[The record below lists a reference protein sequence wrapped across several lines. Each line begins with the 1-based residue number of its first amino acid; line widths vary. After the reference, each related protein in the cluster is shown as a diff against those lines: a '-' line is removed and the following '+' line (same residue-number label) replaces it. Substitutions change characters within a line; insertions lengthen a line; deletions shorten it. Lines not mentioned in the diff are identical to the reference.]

1 MFPTIISQEKSNDF
15 DGAMPEK
22 VIFKNSTAI
31 SVEGNNKLCGGV
43 PDLHLQSCNSKGFIR
58 KGFTLILKLIIPI
71 SFRISGQILM
81 LFHVHIRRFRRRTEL
96 SSFRIFGNSLMKL
109 SYQSLLKATDGFS
122 LTNLIGVGSFGSVY
136 KGILDHSEKF
146 VAVKVLNLQYR
157 GASKTFISECKA
169 MRSVKHQNLVK
180 VLTACS
186 SVDYQG
192 NDFKALVYE
201 FMVNGSLEE
210 WLHPNENKYDMH
222 EESRN
227 LNLHIG

>member
-1 MFPTIISQEKSNDF
+1 MSIQKENRSTLFQNFWQLTYEIVV
-15 DGAMPEK
+15 PE
-22 VIFKNSTAI
+22 F
-31 SVEGNNKLCGGV
+31 
-43 PDLHLQSCNSKGFIR
+43 
-58 KGFTLILKLIIPI
+58 
-71 SFRISGQILM
+71 
-81 LFHVHIRRFRRRTEL
+81 
-96 SSFRIFGNSLMKL
+96 
-109 SYQSLLKATDGFS
+109 SLLKVTDGFS
-122 LTNLIGVGSFGSVY
+122 PTNLIGVGSFGLVY
-136 KGILDHSEKF
+136 KGVLDHGEKF

-227 LNLHIG
+227 LSLIGLEDACILGLIGLEDAC